1 VIWMEIQ
8 VICGGSVSNLC
19 FPRCLAMHAF
29 YFLFS
34 FRCSFRQGGGAAGGV
49 ACAFYLLG
57 FE

>member
-1 VIWMEIQ
+1 MEIQ

-19 FPRCLAMHAF
+19 FPRCLAMHTL